1 LPAKTNAGTATIS
14 LSVSDPTAFAA
25 SDYQITYTSAT
36 AVNITKLSDGTSTSY
51 AALPPQLDGFNLT
64 TTGTAQP
71 GDSFLLKPFSAA
83 AGKIDTAFTS
93 PRDLAVASQ
102 IQASVGSTNS
112 GGLAVASLQAT
123 TPNAN
128 LTQSV
133 QLTFN
138 AAAGTFDVV
147 GAGTGNPVSQPYTPG
162 QPIVFNGW
170 SMTLTGLP
178 QTGDTITVG
187 PSPKNYLST
196 NSGNA
201 TALVN
206 LRDMKLFDAAPLTDG
221 YAAAISQVGVL
232 AQSAS
237 FAAST
242 SQSIAT
248 NAQTAKASVSG
259 VNLDEEAA
267 KLLQFQQ
274 AYQASAKVL
283 QIGQTLFTTLISSFG
298 P

>member
-1 LPAKTNAGTATIS
+1 MG
-14 LSVSDPTAFAA
+14 
-25 SDYQITYTSAT
+25 SA
-36 AVNITKLSDGTSTSY
+36 
-51 AALPPQLDGFNLT
+51 
-64 TTGTAQP
+64 
-71 GDSFLLKPFSAA
+71 
-83 AGKIDTAFTS
+83 
-93 PRDLAVASQ
+93 
-102 IQASVGSTNS
+102 NS

-138 AAAGTFDVV
+138 AAAGTYDVV
-147 GAGTGNPVSQPYTPG
+147 GVGTGNPVSQPYTPG
-162 QPIVFNGW
+162 QPIVINGW

-187 PSPKNYLST
+187 PTINVQASAGASNTGNLVVTNTQVQTPNANLLKPVTLTFNAAAGTFAVVGTGTGNPMAVPYTPGAPISYNGWAITVTGTPVTGDTISMGASSKNYLST

-283 QIGQTLFTTLISSFG
+283 QIAQTLFTSLISSFG